1 MRGCCQIP
9 LGTPGCTGQLRG
21 WNMGCPVQAAAGRV
35 VPELHQLLPV
45 LFTALQTKL
54 PWVLG
59 SLGCHPHL
67 HSIPNAAPH
76 RAAALGLL
84 QAQH

>member
-1 MRGCCQIP
+1 
-9 LGTPGCTGQLRG
+9 
-21 WNMGCPVQAAAGRV
+21 MGCPVQAAAGRV